1 MEIYKKSGA
10 VELIHLTILD
20 ACPVQ
25 GTLPAMREKPG
36 QGVLGL
42 LGGQPQAHPQ
52 SYHFSY
58 SNSLGLVGSVL
69 SNTVRQPFPKLT
81 TQPKVSTKKK
91 GRPGQT
97 VPDKLFMNIIIP
109 KSYHLCDS
117 YLPGTL

>member
-1 MEIYKKSGA
+1 MKIYKKIGI

-58 SNSLGLVGSVL
+58 SEIPWDLLALFFQILSSSLFLSLQLSPRSAQRRKEGL
-69 SNTVRQPFPKLT
+69 
-81 TQPKVSTKKK
+81 
-91 GRPGQT
+91 GRPFQI
-97 VPDKLFMNIIIP
+97 NY
-109 KSYHLCDS
+109 S
-117 YLPGTL
+117 